1 MIKSKDIAML
11 AIFVGI
17 SGLASFF
24 LSNLLFSSKKSL
36 VTKVEVVDKINSDF
50 SYEDKPYFKNNPLNP
65 TKDITVST
73 NDNQKPLGQ

>member
-1 MIKSKDIAML
+1 MIKSKDIAVL

-50 SYEDKPYFKNNPLNP
+50 SYEDKAYFKNNPLNP

>member
-1 MIKSKDIAML
+1 MIKSKDVAML

-24 LSNLLFSSKKSL
+24 FSNFLFSNKKVL
-36 VTKVEVVDKINSDF
+36 TTRVEVVEKISSDF
-50 SYEDKPYFKNNPLNP
+50 SYEDKSYFKNNPLNP
-65 TKDITVST
+65 TKDITVSS

>member
-50 SYEDKPYFKNNPLNP
+50 SYEDKSYFKNNPLNP